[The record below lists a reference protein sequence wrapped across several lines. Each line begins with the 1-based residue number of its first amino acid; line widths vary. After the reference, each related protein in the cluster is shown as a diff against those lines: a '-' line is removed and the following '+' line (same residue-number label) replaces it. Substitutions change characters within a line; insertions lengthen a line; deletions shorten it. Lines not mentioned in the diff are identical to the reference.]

1 MAGNKFLAFIVEENG
16 QAGYKRSI
24 QYRDKA
30 DLPSGEIL
38 IRVEYSTLN
47 YKDALSSRIH
57 KGITRSYPHT
67 PGIDAA
73 GYVEESSVSWFNQG
87 DRVLVTGYDL
97 GMNTSGGFA
106 EYIRVPES
114 WVLSIPEN
122 ISNKEAMFYG
132 TSGFTAGIAI
142 NEIIKHEVR
151 PDDGEILVTG
161 ATGGVGTLAI
171 AILSKLGY
179 RVTASTGKPEM
190 ADILHKLGASQI
202 INRNEVIDDSRKPLL
217 SGKWSAIVENVGG
230 DTMSY
235 SVRSVKPRGIVACIG
250 NVTGDKFE
258 CSIYPFILRGVSII
272 GVDSAERPMDYRLGI
287 WKHLFDDWRIDNY
300 ERFCREIRLE
310 DLDRELDLMLEG
322 RQCGKVILKI

>member
-1 MAGNKFLAFIVEENG
+1 MAGNKFLAFVVEENG
-16 QAGYKRSI
+16 QTGYKRSI

-30 DLPSGEIL
+30 DLPTGEIL

-47 YKDALSSRIH
+47 YKDALSARIH

-122 ISNKEAMFYG
+122 VSNKEAMFYG
-132 TSGFTAGIAI
+132 TAGFTAGIAI

-171 AILSKLGY
+171 ALLSKLGY

-190 ADILHKLGASQI
+190 ADFLHKLGASQI

-217 SGKWSAIVENVGG
+217 SGKWSSVVENVGG

-300 ERFCREIRLE
+300 ERFCREIGLE